1 MILNPP
7 SLNTNK
13 LARKFAAT
21 ILINQRSI
29 FPRRYPSDTS
39 RKGLLHRLRTL
50 LILNALNMSS
60 FFSTEEQ
67 EKIQELRL
75 QQLFSNMYTQSPF
88 WKKYLK
94 KSGVSNPLSI
104 RLKELSYLPLMSK
117 DELRAIDPLD
127 LYVDEKS
134 EVIHRTTTGTTG
146 EPFHTQ
152 WSAQDFQQW
161 IPCYLR
167 AIPEDIFPINLHTL
181 RQQFFILTSGFQ
193 PKDWPLG
200 HLARQWD
207 IESIDSSRRYV
218 VHGNASGLEGL
229 ADEKSYY
236 PFRLALIFAASE
248 HLSEQGREKLEKYFK
263 APVRRYYAMRDCGWI
278 GWECGYENNMLH
290 INTERFILE
299 TIDDETGKSVFNA
312 PGEIVITILDSW
324 RMPRIRYRTGDI
336 GILRSSPCQ
345 CGITLPVIK
354 FIGRIDEF
362 LILPSG
368 KKIPALQIQSA
379 IWNII
384 MLTKRIQIK
393 QYSSNKIHAYLVPQP
408 YATAPNPMLLSE
420 KLKRRLQ
427 ETIKERLSI
436 EVSIVSEV
444 PEQKGEKHPFFVPI
458 GGKK

>member
-1 MILNPP
+1 MITYGILSGQNIMILNPP

-117 DELRAIDPLD
+117 DELRAIDPRD
-127 LYVDEKS
+127 LYIDEKS

-161 IPCYLR
+161 TPCYLR

-384 MLTKRIQIK
+384 MLAKRVQIK
-393 QYSSNKIHAYLVPQP
+393 QYSPNKICAYLVPQS
-408 YATAPNPMLLSE
+408 Y
-420 KLKRRLQ
+420 
-427 ETIKERLSI
+427 
-436 EVSIVSEV
+436 V
-444 PEQKGEKHPFFVPI
+444 
-458 GGKK
+458 